1 MGYGPFEQK
10 EDNFLIQGH
19 WTWLIQLGFHRY
31 LLHACQWII
40 MEDCASTSIFY
51 TEIWVNFWPFVPLV
65 KKIIWNFYQ
74 SQLNILRLSSMPEQS
89 TPTLPKSCKRTIE
102 ILLLHSTLSCLIP
115 EDKSYAIPNT
125 EPKIDREPKKNKAS
139 GRLKFVVPKTPTK
152 QQKKSNPKSSSFS
165 HPISNTGTEI
175 NKLSSES

>member
-1 MGYGPFEQK
+1 MSMDYHGRLCIYIYILHRNLGK
-10 EDNFLIQGH
+10 FL
-19 WTWLIQLGFHRY
+19 TFRSPR
-31 LLHACQWII
+31 
-40 MEDCASTSIFY
+40 E
-51 TEIWVNFWPFVPLV
+51 
-65 KKIIWNFYQ
+65 KKIWNFYQ